1 MLIAIPSEHP
11 GGLDAP
17 ISEHFGHCDAFTVV
31 EVAGG
36 SIGEVSVLPNGGH
49 DEGGCMAPVQM
60 LKNHGVE
67 VLVAGGMGA
76 RPLAGF
82 QEVGI
87 AVHFKEDATSVR
99 TAVQL
104 FLAGGCRRFGEAE
117 TCGGGGGGCG
127 GHHHHHEPVEREPIV
142 GTADIRS
149 GRVVTLEYELHD
161 GDGDLLDSS
170 RHTGPMRYLH
180 GAGQVLPAL
189 ERGLVGLEPGQRT
202 DVTVPREEAFGERDD
217 DRLVEV
223 PRSQLPSDVRAGSV
237 VTAQDQDGR
246 RFQLVVSSL
255 GDDRAVLDGN
265 HPLAGKDL
273 VFSVKVLAVESAT
286 AEELEHGHVH

>member
-1 MLIAIPSEHP
+1 MLIAIPSENP

-31 EVAGG
+31 EVDDGT
-36 SIGEVSVLPNGGH
+36 IGEVSVLPNGGH
-49 DEGGCMAPVQM
+49 DQGGCMAPVQM

-82 QEVGI
+82 QQVGI

-127 GHHHHHEPVEREPIV
+127 GHHHEPVEREPIV

-161 GDGDLLDSS
+161 DGGTLLDSS
-170 RHTGPMRYLH
+170 RHAGPMRYLH
-180 GAGQVLPAL
+180 GAGQLLPAL
-189 ERGLVGLEPGQRT
+189 ENGLLGLEPGQRT
-202 DVTVPREEAFGERDD
+202 EVTIPRDEAFGERDD
-217 DRLVEV
+217 DRMVEV
-223 PRSQLPSDVRAGSV
+223 ASSELPPDVRVGSV
-237 VTAQDQDGR
+237 VTARDQAGR
-246 RFQLVVSSL
+246 QFQLVVSSL

-265 HPLAGKDL
+265 HPLAGKNL

-286 AEELEHGHVH
+286 AQELEHGHVH